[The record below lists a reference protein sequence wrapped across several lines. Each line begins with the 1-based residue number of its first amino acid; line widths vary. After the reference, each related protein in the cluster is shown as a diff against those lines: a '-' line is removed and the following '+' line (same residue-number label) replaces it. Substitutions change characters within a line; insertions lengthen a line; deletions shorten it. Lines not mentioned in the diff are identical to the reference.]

1 MSTLQNKRTL
11 TMWGFFSI
19 TAAMVLTVY
28 EYPTFAT
35 SKLHLVFFLILGGL
49 FWFIPVALCAAE
61 MATVKGWN
69 DNGGGEFSWVSHTLG
84 TRFGF
89 AAIFFQWFQITVNFC
104 TMIYFILGALSF
116 VVSWPALTNN
126 AWVKFWGV
134 LIVFWLVTFSQ
145 FGGTKYTQRI
155 AKFGFLIGILIPSAI
170 LFILAIWYLC
180 SGGKL
185 LITFTPHQFIPDF
198 SKVDTLVVFVSF
210 ILAYMGGEASASYI
224 NELKNPNKN
233 YPLVMFILV
242 ILAICLD
249 TLGGLTVA
257 AVIPQN
263 QLSLSAGV
271 VQAFNYLFIN
281 LSHGELGWLTRIIG
295 LMLACG
301 VIAEISSWVTG
312 PSRAIY
318 DTAKIGII
326 PSYFKKTNEHNIPVR
341 LIIVQGIIVSIW
353 DAVLTLGGGGGNVSF
368 FAAMGLT
375 VVIYLVAYFLFFISY
390 LVLVYK
396 KKDLPRTYNVP
407 GGTFGKTIIAVC
419 GFLVTLFAFII
430 SFFPTTSLPASS
442 HGTYM
447 AILIISFLVVL
458 TIPFIIFQLTKK
470 HHTGLL
476 DENAKEIHK

>member
-1 MSTLQNKRTL
+1 MSSLSNKRTL

-35 SKLHLVFFLILGGL
+35 SKLHLVFFLVLGGL

-84 TRFGF
+84 QRFGF

-116 VVSWPALTNN
+116 VVSWPALASNP
-126 AWVKFWGV
+126 WVKFFGV
-134 LIVFWLVTFSQ
+134 LIVFWLVTLSQ
-145 FGGTKYTQRI
+145 LGGTKYTQKI
-155 AKFGFLIGILIPSAI
+155 AKFGFMVGILIPSAI
-170 LFILAIWYLC
+170 LFICAIWYLC
-180 SGGKL
+180 RGGHL
-185 LITFTPHQFIPDF
+185 LISFTPHAFVPDF
-198 SKVDTLVVFVSF
+198 TKINTLVVFVSF

-224 NELKNPNKN
+224 NELKNPNRN

-249 TLGGLTVA
+249 TFGGLTVA
-257 AVIPQN
+257 ATIPQK
-263 QLSLSAGV
+263 QISLSAGV

-281 LSHGELGWLTRIIG
+281 LSGGKLGWLTRVIG
-295 LMLACG
+295 LMLAAG

-318 DTAKIGII
+318 DTAKVGIL
-326 PSYFKKTNEHNIPVR
+326 PKWFEKTNEHNIPVR
-341 LIIVQGIIVSIW
+341 LIMVQGIIVSIW

-375 VVIYLVAYFLFFISY
+375 VVIYLVGYFLFFIGY
-390 LVLVYK
+390 LVLVFK
-396 KKDLPRTYNVP
+396 KKDLERTYNVP
-407 GGTFGKTIIAVC
+407 GGTVGKTIVAVC

-430 SFFPTTSLPASS
+430 SFFPTSSLPSS
-442 HGTYM
+442 SAGTYM
-447 AILIISFLVVL
+447 TILIVCFIIVL
-458 TIPFIIFQLTKK
+458 IIPFAIYSLTKK
-470 HHTGLL
+470 HHKGFL
-476 DENAKEIHK
+476 

>member
-1 MSTLQNKRTL
+1 
-11 TMWGFFSI
+11 MWGFLSI

-35 SKLHLVFFLILGGL
+35 SKLHLVFFLVLGGL

-69 DNGGGEFSWVSHTLG
+69 DNGGGVFSWVSHTLG
-84 TRFGF
+84 QRFGF

-116 VVSWPALTNN
+116 VVSWPALADNP
-126 AWVKFWGV
+126 WVKFFGV

-145 FGGTKYTQRI
+145 LGGTKYTQKI
-155 AKFGFLIGILIPSAI
+155 AKFGFMVGILIPSAV
-170 LFILAIWYLC
+170 LFICAIWYLC
-180 SGGKL
+180 RGGRL
-185 LITFTPHQFIPDF
+185 LISFTPHAFVPDF
-198 SKVDTLVVFVSF
+198 TKINTLVVFVSF

-224 NELKNPNKN
+224 NELKNPNRN

-249 TLGGLTVA
+249 TFGGLTVA
-257 AVIPQN
+257 ATIPQK
-263 QLSLSAGV
+263 QISLSAGV

-281 LSHGELGWLTRIIG
+281 LSGGKLGWLTRVIG
-295 LMLACG
+295 LMLAAG

-318 DTAKIGII
+318 DTAKVGIL
-326 PSYFKKTNEHNIPVR
+326 PKWFEKTNEHNIPVR
-341 LIIVQGIIVSIW
+341 LIMVQGIIVSIW

-375 VVIYLVAYFLFFISY
+375 VVIYLVGYFLFFIGY
-390 LVLVYK
+390 LVLVFK
-396 KKDLPRTYNVP
+396 KKNLERSYNVP
-407 GGTFGKTIIAVC
+407 GGTVGKTIIAIC
-419 GFLVTLFAFII
+419 GLLVTLFAFVI
-430 SFFPTTSLPASS
+430 SFFPTSSLPSS
-442 HGTYM
+442 SAGTYM
-447 AILIISFLVVL
+447 TILIVCFIIVL
-458 TIPFIIFQLTKK
+458 IIPFAIYSLTKK
-470 HHTGLL
+470 
-476 DENAKEIHK
+476 NHKGFL

>member
-1 MSTLQNKRTL
+1 MSDVKNKRTL

-84 TRFGF
+84 QRFGF

-104 TMIYFILGALSF
+104 TMIYFILGALAF
-116 VVSWPALTNN
+116 VVSWPALESNP
-126 AWVKFWGV
+126 WVKFFGV

-145 FGGTKYTQRI
+145 FGGTKYTQKI
-155 AKFGFLIGILIPSAI
+155 AKFGFMIGILIPSAI

-185 LITFTPHQFIPDF
+185 LISFTPHAFVPDF
-198 SKVDTLVVFVSF
+198 SKVSTLVVFVSF

-224 NELKNPNKN
+224 NELKNPNRN

-249 TLGGLTVA
+249 TFGGFTVA
-257 AVIPQN
+257 AVIPQSK
-263 QLSLSAGV
+263 LSLSAGV
-271 VQAFNYLFIN
+271 VQAFNYLFVH
-281 LSHGELGWLTRIIG
+281 LGGAKLGWLTRIVG

-318 DTAKIGII
+318 DTAKVGIL
-326 PSYFKKTNEHNIPVR
+326 PAYFKKTNKHNIPVR

-375 VVIYLVAYFLFFISY
+375 VVIYLVAYFMFFIGY
-390 LVLVYK
+390 LVLVFK
-396 KKDLPRTYNVP
+396 KKNLERTYNVP
-407 GGTFGKTIIAVC
+407 GGTVGKTICAVF
-419 GFLVTLFAFII
+419 GLLVTLFAFIV
-430 SFFPTTSLPASS
+430 SFFPSSSLPSS
-442 HGTYM
+442 SAPAYM
-447 AILIISFLVVL
+447 TILIVS
-458 TIPFIIFQLTKK
+458 FIIVLILPFAIYQATKK
-470 HHTGLL
+470 HHIGNL
-476 DENAKEIHK
+476 DEVQHHQ

>member
-1 MSTLQNKRTL
+1 MSALQNKRTL

-35 SKLHLVFFLILGGL
+35 SKLHLVFFLVLGGI

-84 TRFGF
+84 QRFGF

-116 VVSWPALTNN
+116 VVSWPALANN
-126 AWVKFWGV
+126 PWVKFFGV
-134 LIVFWLVTFSQ
+134 LIIFWLVTLSQ
-145 FGGTKYTQRI
+145 LGGTQYTQKI
-155 AKFGFLIGILIPSAI
+155 AKFGFMIGILIPSAI

-185 LITFTPHQFIPDF
+185 LITFSSQAFIPDF
-198 SKVDTLVVFVSF
+198 TKVTTLVVFVSF
-210 ILAYMGGEASASYI
+210 ILAYMGGEVSASYI

-242 ILAICLD
+242 ILAIFLD
-249 TLGGLTVA
+249 TFGGLTVA
-257 AVIPQN
+257 AVIPQK

-271 VQAFNYLFIN
+271 VQAFNYLFIH
-281 LSHGELGWLTRIIG
+281 LSHGSLGWLTRIVG

-318 DTAKIGII
+318 DTAKVGIL
-326 PSYFKKTNEHNIPVR
+326 PKYFQNTNQHNIPVR
-341 LIIVQGIIVSIW
+341 LIMVQGIIVSIW
-353 DAVLTLGGGGGNVSF
+353 DAVLNLGGGGGNVSF

-375 VVIYLVAYFLFFISY
+375 VVIYLVGYFLFFIGY
-390 LVLVYK
+390 LVLVFK
-396 KKDLPRTYNVP
+396 KQDLPRTYNVP
-407 GGTFGKTIIAVC
+407 GGTVGKTIIAAC

-430 SFFPTTSLPASS
+430 SFFPTSSLPASS
-442 HGTYM
+442 AGTYM
-447 AILIISFLVVL
+447 TILISCFVIVVI
-458 TIPFIIFQLTKK
+458 IPFAIYYATRK

-476 DENAKEIHK
+476 DEQQHHSDN

>member
-1 MSTLQNKRTL
+1 MSSLANKRTL
-11 TMWGFFSI
+11 TMWGFLSI

-35 SKLHLVFFLILGGL
+35 SKLHLVFFLVLGGL

-69 DNGGGEFSWVSHTLG
+69 DNGGGVFSWVSHTLG
-84 TRFGF
+84 QRFGF

-116 VVSWPALTNN
+116 VVSWPALADNP
-126 AWVKFWGV
+126 WVKFFGV

-145 FGGTKYTQRI
+145 LGGTKYTQKI
-155 AKFGFLIGILIPSAI
+155 AKFGFMVGILIPSAV
-170 LFILAIWYLC
+170 LFICAIWYLC
-180 SGGKL
+180 RGGRL
-185 LITFTPHQFIPDF
+185 LISFTPHAFVPDF
-198 SKVDTLVVFVSF
+198 TKINTLVVFVSF

-224 NELKNPNKN
+224 NELKNPNRN

-249 TLGGLTVA
+249 TFGGLTVA
-257 AVIPQN
+257 ATIPQK
-263 QLSLSAGV
+263 QISLSAGV

-281 LSHGELGWLTRIIG
+281 LSGGKLGWLTRVIG
-295 LMLACG
+295 LMLAAG

-318 DTAKIGII
+318 DTAKVGIL
-326 PSYFKKTNEHNIPVR
+326 PKWFEKTNEHNIPVR
-341 LIIVQGIIVSIW
+341 LIMVQGIIVSIW

-375 VVIYLVAYFLFFISY
+375 VVIYLVGYFLFFIGY
-390 LVLVYK
+390 LVLVFK
-396 KKDLPRTYNVP
+396 KKNLERSYNVP
-407 GGTFGKTIIAVC
+407 GGTVGKTIIAIC
-419 GFLVTLFAFII
+419 GLLVTLFAFVI
-430 SFFPTTSLPASS
+430 SFFPTSSLPSS
-442 HGTYM
+442 SAGTYM
-447 AILIISFLVVL
+447 TILIVCFIIVL
-458 TIPFIIFQLTKK
+458 IIPFAIYSLTKK
-470 HHTGLL
+470 
-476 DENAKEIHK
+476 NHKGFL